1 MDYKNHWENPIFYSI
16 FFYNLALKNPGI
28 PKKELQK
35 EILIKEN
42 PDQYKK
48 CDKFNFII
56 DPSKNNKHCGIYG
69 CCCEGLDHHCPWTWK
84 CVGKGNIFYFNGMLF
99 MICFIFIYL

>member
-1 MDYKNHWENPIFYSI
+1 MEKSYILFN
-16 FFYNLALKNPGI
+16 FFFHNLALKNPGI

-48 CDKFNFII
+48 CDKCNFII
-56 DPSKNNKHCGIYG
+56 DPSKNNKHCDICG
-69 CCCEGLDHHCPWTWK
+69 CCCEGFGRPSLSLNFEMCWK
-84 CVGKGNIFYFNGMLF
+84 RKYIL
-99 MICFIFIYL
+99 L